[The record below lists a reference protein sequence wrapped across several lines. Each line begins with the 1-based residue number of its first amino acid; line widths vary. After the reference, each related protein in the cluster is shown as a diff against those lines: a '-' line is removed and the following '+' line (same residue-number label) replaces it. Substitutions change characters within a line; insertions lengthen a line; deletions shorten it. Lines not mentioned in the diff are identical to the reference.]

1 MLIGVSGCGKQ
12 SLTRL
17 CSFMLEYG
25 TFQIKLSKNY
35 KPVHFRDDLKVQMLN
50 AGCDAIPSTFLI
62 TDNQIMYE
70 TFLEDI
76 NNILNTGEIT
86 NLYQKE
92 DTDRMQQSL
101 EKVL

>member
-1 MLIGVSGCGKQ
+1 
-12 SLTRL
+12 
-17 CSFMLEYG
+17 
-25 TFQIKLSKNY
+25 
-35 KPVHFRDDLKVQMLN
+35 MLN
-50 AGCDAIPSTFLI
+50 SGCDAVTNTFLM

-92 DTDRMQQSL
+92 DLDRMTSSL
-101 EKVL
+101 EKILI